1 MAPTLHI
8 RKSESDA
15 AEAAGPLADERA
27 KPARV
32 GQELILCPLLGVHG
46 FLLLA
51 GESSVPDNICRKAD
65 ACPGSNACLWPQPPA
80 ECDRDHFLP

>member
-1 MAPTLHI
+1 MLLKLRVLWLMKEPSQL
-8 RKSESDA
+8 
-15 AEAAGPLADERA
+15 G
-27 KPARV
+27 V

-65 ACPGSNACLWPQPPA
+65 ACPRSNACLWPQPPA